1 MLENLTEFFILYYT
15 LTGFCSCFLQF
26 NIVSLGLLGRHS
38 WLDVTNQILSKF
50 RGISFCSH
58 YLCNCNAYWIYFD
71 NWSIS
76 ALYVSMNVFL
86 TKQVCRNY
94 WNCVAYELWSAFF
107 LLLQS
112 TCSNSSFQMYVR
124 QWVCIILRLWP
135 SAVVHML
142 QSWNRSEQINWLAK
156 LPALQIA

>member
-86 TKQVCRNY
+86 TKQGCRNY